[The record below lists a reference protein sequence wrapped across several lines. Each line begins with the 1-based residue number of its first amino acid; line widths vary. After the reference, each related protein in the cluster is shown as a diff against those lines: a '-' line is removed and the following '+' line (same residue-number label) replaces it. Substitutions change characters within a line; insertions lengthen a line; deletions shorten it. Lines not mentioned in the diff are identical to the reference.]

1 MVDQGHYNSIVM
13 VFSLVLWFTL
23 SPKRSDCIAK
33 NLDLPFHLTASIMNR
48 RGQLMDKPMKIPKA
62 TITRL
67 SLYCRQLEL
76 LEFDGYRMVS
86 SEKLAWLCQV
96 NPAQVRKDL
105 GYFGEFGVRGV
116 GYDVRDLMHEIKK
129 ILAVNRDWNMG
140 IVGVGN
146 LGSAL
151 LQNQNFPARGFY
163 FVAAFDSDPKK
174 IGNKIFPGLVI
185 RDIKELKNTVENFDV
200 EIGVITTPASEA
212 QRIADLFLEANV
224 NAILNFSPTQI
235 HVPDGCLVE
244 NIDFTIRLD
253 ILTYKLKH
261 ELPV

>member
-1 MVDQGHYNSIVM
+1 MLFFAPSQRI
-13 VFSLVLWFTL
+13 FLLTE
-23 SPKRSDCIAK
+23 K
-33 NLDLPFHLTASIMNR
+33 NLDLPFHGPPSIIKKINGAQMN
-48 RGQLMDKPMKIPKA
+48 KSMKIPKA

-116 GYDVRDLMHEIKK
+116 GYDVRDLMLEIKK

-163 FVAAFDSDPKK
+163 FVAAFDSDTEK
-174 IGNKIFPGLVI
+174 IGKIIFPGLVI
-185 RDIKELKNTVENFDV
+185 RDLEDLKETVKASDI
-200 EIGVITTPASEA
+200 EIGVITTPASVA
-212 QRIADLFLEANV
+212 QGIADLFLEADV
-224 NAILNFSPTQI
+224 NAILNFSPTQL
-235 HVPDGCLVE
+235 HVPEGCLVE
-244 NIDFTIRLD
+244 SIDFTIKLD

-261 ELPV
+261 ELHI

>member
-1 MVDQGHYNSIVM
+1 M
-13 VFSLVLWFTL
+13 L
-23 SPKRSDCIAK
+23 SFALFGKYLCLLER
-33 NLDLPFHLTASIMNR
+33 NLDLPFHGTTSIIKKINGER
-48 RGQLMDKPMKIPKA
+48 MDKSMKIPKA

-116 GYDVRDLMHEIKK
+116 GYDVRDLMLEIKK

-140 IVGVGN
+140 IVGIGN

-151 LQNQNFPARGFY
+151 LQNQNLPDRGFY
-163 FVAAFDSDPKK
+163 FVAAFDNDPKK
-174 IGNKIFPGLVI
+174 IGKKIFPGLVI
-185 RDIKELKNTVENFDV
+185 RDIKEIKNAIDDFKV

-212 QRIADLFLEANV
+212 QSIADLFLDANV

-235 HVPDGCLVE
+235 HVPECCLVE
-244 NIDFTIRLD
+244 NIDFTIKLD
-253 ILTYKLKH
+253 ILTYKLEH
-261 ELPV
+261 ELRG

>member
-1 MVDQGHYNSIVM
+1 MNK
-13 VFSLVLWFTL
+13 VL
-23 SPKRSDCIAK
+23 
-33 NLDLPFHLTASIMNR
+33 
-48 RGQLMDKPMKIPKA
+48 KIPKA

-116 GYDVRDLMHEIKK
+116 GYDTRELKSEIKK

-140 IVGVGN
+140 IVGMGN
-146 LGSAL
+146 LGSAI
-151 LQNQNFPARGFY
+151 LQYQNFSTRGFH
-163 FVAAFDSDPKK
+163 FIAAFDKDPKK
-174 IGNKIFPGLVI
+174 IGQILSSGLE
-185 RDIKELKNTVENFDV
+185 IKDVRELKDTIKKLNI
-200 EIGVITTPASEA
+200 EIGVITTPPSAA
-212 QRIADLFLEANV
+212 QDIADLLSDANV

-235 HVPDGCLVE
+235 HVPERCLVE
-244 NIDFTIRLD
+244 NIDFTIKLD
-253 ILTYKLKH
+253 ILAYKLKH
-261 ELPV
+261 EIIN

>member
-1 MVDQGHYNSIVM
+1 
-13 VFSLVLWFTL
+13 
-23 SPKRSDCIAK
+23 
-33 NLDLPFHLTASIMNR
+33 
-48 RGQLMDKPMKIPKA
+48 MDKSMKIPKA

-116 GYDVRDLMHEIKK
+116 GYDVRDLQQEIKK
-129 ILAVNRDWNMG
+129 ILAVNRRWNMG
-140 IVGVGN
+140 IAGIGN

-151 LQNQNFPARGFY
+151 LQHQNFPTRGFN
-163 FVAAFDSDPKK
+163 FVAAFDSDPRKFGK
-174 IGNKIFPGLVI
+174 EISSGLVV
-185 RDIKELKNTVENFDV
+185 RDIKELQDAVEDLDI
-200 EIGVITTPASEA
+200 EIGVIATPPAVA
-212 QRIADLFLEANV
+212 QEIADLFLDAEV

-235 HVPDGCLVE
+235 SVPEGCLVE
-244 NIDFTIRLD
+244 NIDFTIKLD

-261 ELPV
+261 ELNN